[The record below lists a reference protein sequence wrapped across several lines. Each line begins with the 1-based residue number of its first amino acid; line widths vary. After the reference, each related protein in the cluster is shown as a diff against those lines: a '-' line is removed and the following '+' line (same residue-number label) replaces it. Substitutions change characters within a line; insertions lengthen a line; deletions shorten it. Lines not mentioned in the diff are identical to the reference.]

1 MEMKS
6 YKFWR
11 VGFLVLALIDICYA
25 TLSPAGI
32 NYEGW
37 FFIIVS
43 LLFDAYYFVSKLNY
57 FCSFMSKC
65 FGALQDYL
73 NFLNVLHNDV
83 LFSTHNL
90 FFSLTLFWLTK
101 HVYVMVKK
109 AKFLRLLIVFHL
121 NWSSGSFSGR

>member
-1 MEMKS
+1 
-6 YKFWR
+6 
-11 VGFLVLALIDICYA
+11 
-25 TLSPAGI
+25 
-32 NYEGW
+32 
-37 FFIIVS
+37 
-43 LLFDAYYFVSKLNY
+43 
-57 FCSFMSKC
+57 MSKC

-90 FFSLTLFWLTK
+90 FFSLTLFWPTK